1 VAAFAIAGSM
11 AGIAGALSAPLYRN
25 PPGILQ
31 YFSFNSLFYVS
42 VPILA
47 GFESIM
53 ATVGV
58 AIFFQL
64 LPQMLLSLKINPQL
78 LGGIGL
84 TVGVLA
90 GPRGLGGL
98 LIDLFDSRARAKR
111 KEAKANIAKGQ
122 AKLGGGGGGRPS
134 GGRPAA
140 PPKAKDSQLG
150 AKAPASA
157 GSEKK

>member
-1 VAAFAIAGSM
+1 MYKVAAFAIAGAL
-11 AGIAGALSAPLYRN
+11 AGVAGALSAPLYRN

-31 YFSFNSLFYVS
+31 YISFNSLFYVS

-84 TVGVLA
+84 TVG
-90 GPRGLGGL
+90 G
-98 LIDLFDSRARAKR
+98 
-111 KEAKANIAKGQ
+111 
-122 AKLGGGGGGRPS
+122 
-134 GGRPAA
+134 
-140 PPKAKDSQLG
+140 
-150 AKAPASA
+150 
-157 GSEKK
+157 